1 MAERKETVV
10 LEFIADTGASI
21 ESIESLTK
29 ANKTLR
35 DERNKL
41 NLQSAEGQKRAKEIN
56 ALLDQNTTKIK
67 TNVSALEQQKIN
79 IGNYKSALDNVIPG
93 LSGFIDKGTSATK
106 TVGGMSTAMKLL
118 LGPVGLIVLAFA
130 AVVKWFTSTEE
141 GGDKLAIIM
150 AKLGAFVNVLSDRF
164 TQLGGAIAN
173 FSWEGIKEAFSGIGD
188 EINNEVVAA
197 TDLAERLDI
206 LDELNLALN
215 IRLSEQQNL
224 IKNLIIQSK
233 NRSLTEEERTAKLV
247 EASRI
252 EKQLTGEQIA
262 LRVAAL
268 HGLATQIQLE
278 NSAHEAAQ
286 RTGETAI
293 EFAKRLAA
301 NQSID
306 IKRREEIEAQL
317 RQYNGLLAEQSNVQ
331 EKIQNQQDAL
341 ADKIAENEKK
351 RLEAIAKQN
360 EELAKQSEIE
370 RQLRISRLA
379 NELKPE
385 NDNRISTEAKVSK
398 QIGQNLQK
406 DLAERQ
412 KAYDDFYKAKNAKA
426 AQSAKYE
433 EDIERRKYE
442 IITDLTSSVAGL
454 MREDS
459 IAQRGITSAMT
470 LVNTY
475 AAAMA
480 AYKSGAE
487 INVFFGVAAAAAA
500 ITAGLANVAK
510 INGIQ
515 FAEGGWTGPGDKYQA
530 VGIVHADE
538 YVTPKRVKNLPQAQP
553 HIAALEGMRLRGYA
567 DGGLVANSISQPINS
582 QFDVLNVIKNLPPV
596 QASWSE
602 GKKVGRRLEF
612 KERIS
617 KR

>member
-1 MAERKETVV
+1 MAESRKETVI
-10 LEFIADTGASI
+10 LSFEADTGASI

-29 ANKTLR
+29 ANKALR
-35 DERNKL
+35 EERNKL
-41 NLQSAEGQKRAKEIN
+41 NLQSADGQKRAKEIN

-93 LSGFIDKGTSATK
+93 LSGFLDKTTQGTKA
-106 TVGGMSTAMKLL
+106 VGGMSTAMKVL
-118 LGPVGLIVLAFA
+118 LGPVGLIILALT
-130 AVVKWFTSTEE
+130 AVVKYFTSTEE
-141 GGDKLAIIM
+141 GADKLAIVM
-150 AKLGAFVNVLSDRF
+150 AKLDAFAGVLGDRF
-164 TQLGGAIAN
+164 TQLGKALSE
-173 FSWEGIKEAFSGIGD
+173 FSWEGIKNAFSGISE
-188 EINNEVVAA
+188 EINNEVAAA

-215 IRLSEQQNL
+215 IRLSEQQNA

-233 NRSLTEEERTAKLV
+233 NRSLSEEERMAKLV
-247 EASRI
+247 EAARI

-268 HGLATQIQLE
+268 HGLATEIQLE

-286 RTGETAI
+286 QAGETAI
-293 EFAKRLAA
+293 AFAKRLAA

-306 IKRREEIEAQL
+306 IERRKEIEAQL
-317 RQYNGLLAEQSNVQ
+317 AQYNGLLGEQANVQ
-331 EKIQNQQDAL
+331 DKIQNQQDAI
-341 ADKIAENEKK
+341 ADKIAENAKK
-351 RLEAIAKQN
+351 RREALEAEAALRRADERAQSGGPADSADPLVGAFDTRAKVITDINSRMNKDLVDINKKAQDQMAADV
-360 EELAKQSEIE
+360 EKAT
-370 RQLRISRLA
+370 QLRI
-379 NELKPE
+379 
-385 NDNRISTEAKVSK
+385 
-398 QIGQNLQK
+398 Q
-406 DLAERQ
+406 AERQ
-412 KAYDDFYKAKNAKA
+412 A
-426 AQSAKYE
+426 AADIGSIIGSVGSMFEDQSAESK
-433 EDIERRKYE
+433 I
-442 IITDLTSSVAGL
+442 LSS
-454 MREDS
+454 
-459 IAQRGITSAMT
+459 AQALI
-470 LVNTY
+470 NTY
-475 AAAMA
+475 LAATA
-480 AYKSGAE
+480 ALASGSK
-487 INVFFGVAAAAAA
+487 INPIFGIISAAAA
-500 ITAGLANVAK
+500 IASGLASVAK
-510 INGIQ
+510 INGVQ
-515 FAEGGWTGPGDKYQA
+515 FAEGGWTGPGSKMQA

>member
-10 LEFIADTGASI
+10 LEFEADTGASI

-29 ANKTLR
+29 ANKALR
-35 DERNKL
+35 EERNKV
-41 NLQSAEGQKRAKEIN
+41 NTNSVEGKKRVQEIN
-56 ALLDQNTTKIK
+56 AVLDQNTQKIK
-67 TNVSALEQQKIN
+67 SNVSALEQQKLN

-93 LSGFIDKGTSATK
+93 LSGFFDKTVQGTKA
-106 TVGGMSTAMKLL
+106 VGGMSTAMKLL
-118 LGPVGLIVLAFA
+118 LGPVGLIILALT
-130 AVVKWFTSTEE
+130 AVVKYFTSTEE
-141 GGDKLAIIM
+141 GADKLAIIM
-150 AKLGAFVNVLSDRF
+150 AKVSAVVNVLGDRF
-164 TQLGGAIAN
+164 TQLGGAIAK
-173 FSWEGIKEAFSGIGD
+173 FSWEGIKEAFSGIGE

-278 NSAHEAAQ
+278 NSAHEATQ

-317 RQYNGLLAEQSNVQ
+317 RQYNGLLADQSNVQ

-360 EELAKQSEIE
+360 EQLAKQSELE
-370 RQLRISRLA
+370 RQLRISRLE

-385 NDNRISTEAKVSK
+385 SDNRISTEAKVSK
-398 QIGQNLQK
+398 ELGKNLEK

-412 KAYDDFYKAKNAKA
+412 KAYDDFYNAKNKKA
-426 AQSAKYE
+426 EQSAKFE
-433 EDIERRKYE
+433 EELEKRKFQ
-442 IITDLTSSVAGL
+442 IVSDLGSSLAGL

-459 IAQRGITSAMT
+459 IAQRGITSAMA

-475 AAAMA
+475 AAAVA

-487 INVFFGVAAAAAA
+487 INVFFGIASAAAA
-500 ITAGLANVAK
+500 IAAGLANVAK

-515 FAEGGWTGPGDKYQA
+515 FAEGGWTGPGDKMQA

-567 DGGLVANSISQPINS
+567 DGGLVSNSISGPINT
-582 QFDVLNVIKNLPPV
+582 QFEISNIIKNMPPV
-596 QASWSE
+596 VASWSE